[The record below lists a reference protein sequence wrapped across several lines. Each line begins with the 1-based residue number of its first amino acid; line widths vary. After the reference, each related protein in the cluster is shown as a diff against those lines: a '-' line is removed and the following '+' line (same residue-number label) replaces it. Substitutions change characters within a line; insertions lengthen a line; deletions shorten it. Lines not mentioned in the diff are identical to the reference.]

1 MTNIEKSI
9 LTSVVLADVFG
20 MPLKANKE
28 FLDALEKSEIL
39 KKKIHRDGDLF
50 YLDQNVIEQKEM
62 HDKTGVK
69 KWGIVKRFVKFFRCI
84 PFIQEIF
91 VSGSLARGNTV
102 ENSDIDLLIITK
114 HGRIWTARM
123 FIYLITFVAGRHRH
137 GNKIKDRF
145 CLNHFISDKDLE
157 IKHQSLY
164 NAETYL
170 HLIPLL
176 RNKDVAN
183 NFRQVNQWVK
193 RYFPYSSGAVADD
206 VKSCEHTGTACR
218 ARMSLIKKIMEFIL
232 SGFIGS
238 VVETVV
244 KKMQMIKQNRSKK
257 NDVGG
262 LVVLSDSEIAFHPDS
277 PEGGVMRE
285 FEERMEELEIRNH
298 MTPKLENMIGEIEKD
313 IENKKNLSG
322 LFTNA
327 DEIEEYLS
335 SL

>member
-1 MTNIEKSI
+1 
-9 LTSVVLADVFG
+9 
-20 MPLKANKE
+20 
-28 FLDALEKSEIL
+28 
-39 KKKIHRDGDLF
+39 
-50 YLDQNVIEQKEM
+50 
-62 HDKTGVK
+62 
-69 KWGIVKRFVKFFRCI
+69 
-84 PFIQEIF
+84 
-91 VSGSLARGNTV
+91 
-102 ENSDIDLLIITK
+102 
-114 HGRIWTARM
+114 
-123 FIYLITFVAGRHRH
+123 
-137 GNKIKDRF
+137 
-145 CLNHFISDKDLE
+145 
-157 IKHQSLY
+157 
-164 NAETYL
+164 
-170 HLIPLL
+170 
-176 RNKDVAN
+176 
-183 NFRQVNQWVK
+183 
-193 RYFPYSSGAVADD
+193 
-206 VKSCEHTGTACR
+206 
-218 ARMSLIKKIMEFIL
+218 LIKKIMEFIL